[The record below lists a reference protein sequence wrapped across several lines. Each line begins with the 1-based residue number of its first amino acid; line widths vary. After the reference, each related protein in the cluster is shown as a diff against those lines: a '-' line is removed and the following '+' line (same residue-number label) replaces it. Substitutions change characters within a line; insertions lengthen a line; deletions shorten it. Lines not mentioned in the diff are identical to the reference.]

1 MVNTK
6 LRGILGAFL
15 LASVF
20 CVLFSNNS
28 YAAVPYQ
35 KSYTDANGVT
45 WYVTGLLDAGGPV
58 NMTIS
63 YNGATN
69 ASSITTLHIPS
80 YNELTSNLDFA
91 GREVEDT
98 YILGGVPDPQL
109 VGAELTSLEKIDFT
123 DAAKIQIR
131 DITSIMDGVSNEVEL
146 VFGDDVVIA
155 DPVGTTS
162 TSSNGTGA
170 FEGYDLKL
178 TNLDKVKYIGWN
190 AFKGATFNSASR
202 EITINS
208 NQTIGGHTFEG
219 TNVTKMTLNTAEV
232 GEAICLGCTDLTSV
246 TFGDNVTKLYG
257 SAFEGTTAL
266 AQNIDFNNIAVVP
279 EKAFKNSAI
288 TGVTLSSAFSCASYQ
303 AFMNTNLGSV
313 DLGNNSPTIGY
324 EAFYNAGLNSVDF
337 GNVRYMAY
345 QAFANNNLTSVDL
358 PKSLRISISGPTSD
372 FPGSQTGAEIFSNNP
387 LKDLTIRFDYSV
399 QKYNGA
405 TTMPLPRVLGTNTW
419 GNYIETVKVFAPY
432 AENESA
438 ASDHDNSYWMNNNN
452 NGMYVPNSY
461 ITNLKNVIPNNM
473 FDSASAYG
481 LNAKPKTFYI
491 DDRYEMFGAL
501 SFYDTTIAGL
511 YTMDANGNASSEN
524 GFPSKLKAI
533 GANAFLY
540 AMYMNDQLK
549 ISIESLPSEI
559 EYIGATAFG
568 YCYHFNL
575 NTFDLPNLKFFGEGA
590 FYQANVK
597 NIHLREFTSN
607 SLSRVHFLGSD
618 SIDTIIVDYDI
629 FGPSHNST
637 GQGFADMFG
646 GWFSSQWMK
655 DTHMKKIVFTEK
667 AISAPSANPFKFQK
681 IDVEELDLSATP
693 WKNFGSN
700 ARIFVDAKIGTL
712 KLPSQLEVIGEECFL
727 GAEITNPV
735 TIPNTVTRIE
745 SRAFSAKSRT
755 TPSGVHPGVSISQLP
770 DSIEYIGDG
779 AFYLDTAFTADV
791 DLPNLTYLGSSA
803 FHGSGITGIKLS
815 DSIQTLGYNALYGAN
830 NLKDVTIDMDLY
842 SVTRTYDDGDYCFQ
856 QNGES
861 CPSELTEDQKNVL
874 RNANYY
880 DSFISTFGKNANYG
894 TVTFTEKAGTPCGGN
909 LENCQKNRPYFYGIK
924 AEKVD
929 LSATNW
935 TYIAPSM
942 FQAAKVG
949 EIVLPNSL
957 VTIGEDAFFRAEM
970 NSTILPASLKTI
982 GVEAFQW
989 AKARIDQLPEG
1000 LKTIDDSA
1008 FYEADVTDDL
1018 VIPAGITK
1026 IGKDAFNANSEDI
1039 HYNSI
1044 TLKGDLTYTITSD
1057 QPIFVVFYNAVVDK
1071 MIVES
1076 ADLPALHANDGIPEF
1091 HAMRMKEV
1099 VLTKLPEISANAFEE
1114 CDRLEKVDARA
1125 DSALRA
1131 IDDEAFIND
1140 VKLKSFL
1147 FSTGLKNETVTI
1159 GKRAFQGTAFE
1170 TMGDSSKDFDL
1181 TAANFEAMDGYAF
1194 SGMPKLRTVDIPRNF
1209 SHATIPVATF
1219 YNDTALEEAT
1229 LDYKITLMDDAA
1241 FAQDV
1246 KLKRIFIWGNT
1257 VVKDETLDGYTEP
1270 AYYGHGGPSGGSTRG
1285 AGLGVTIPE
1294 NTDIYAYS
1302 TSPTESYAAYDGR
1315 DDFDGTFYP
1324 LDEVIYLTSNNPTVL
1339 INEDS
1344 TDFDKSDLIVYGLRR
1359 DGVVLESDSWQQFD
1373 GKVYARSAKPLTF
1386 EKMAATIA
1394 ANPAFGTVYDTPVPI
1409 NELSL
1414 ENENFA
1420 NIGFELVPSEDD
1432 PSIRVVNIIYT
1443 DAYTDG
1449 KPDTDIDPYREPEP
1463 APTPAPKPDKK
1474 TNPDTSSDNMGKYF
1488 AILVGCTGAAAAAIA
1503 ASRLRKKISL

>member
-1 MVNTK
+1 M
-6 LRGILGAFL
+6 
-15 LASVF
+15 
-20 CVLFSNNS
+20 
-28 YAAVPYQ
+28 
-35 KSYTDANGVT
+35 
-45 WYVTGLLDAGGPV
+45 LDAGGPV
-58 NMTIS
+58 NMEIS

-131 DITSIMDGVSNEVEL
+131 DITSIMNGVSGEVEL

-155 DPVGTTS
+155 DPTDADQS
-162 TSSNGTGA
+162 TFNYACSGSCSSISDNDSNPYGSATGA
-170 FEGYDLKL
+170 FEGLSVKI
-178 TNLDKVKYIGWN
+178 TNLNKVKYIGWN
-190 AFKGATFNSASR
+190 AFRNANLNSASR
-202 EITINS
+202 NITINS
-208 NQTIGGHTFEG
+208 NQTVGGYVFAGSNIES
-219 TNVTKMTLNTAEV
+219 LSIDTAEIGQGFAKNATSLSSLTIGSHV
-232 GEAICLGCTDLTSV
+232 TDIRA
-246 TFGDNVTKLYG
+246 
-257 SAFEGTTAL
+257 SAFNGTTAL
-266 AQNIDFNNIAVVP
+266 AQTVDTKNTVNIWVQ
-279 EKAFKNSAI
+279 AFKDSAI
-288 TGVTLSSAFSCASYQ
+288 TGVTFGNSLSMISFG
-303 AFMNTNLGSV
+303 AFMNTNLSSNVTFGDSNYTV
-313 DLGNNSPTIGY
+313 GQYS
-324 EAFYNAGLNSVDF
+324 FYNAGITSLNLKNITNAGYYS
-337 GNVRYMAY
+337 
-345 QAFANNNLTSVDL
+345 FANNSITEIVL
-358 PKSLRISISGPTSD
+358 PKSYRINGKSIDYYNGEPWITS
-372 FPGSQTGAEIFSNNP
+372 TYILENNP
-387 LKDLTIRFDYSV
+387 LKKVTFAFDLAATRYYGSDY
-399 QKYNGA
+399 
-405 TTMPLPRVLGTNTW
+405 MPMIFLLGNNVWNNTLEEITVL
-419 GNYIETVKVFAPY
+419 APY
-432 AENESA
+432 DTDEPAAADHDFGYSGQR
-438 ASDHDNSYWMNNNN
+438 ASDNYNMVVD
-452 NGMYVPNSY
+452 
-461 ITNLKNVIPNNM
+461 TNLANSIKNVIPKNA
-473 FDSASAYG
+473 FTSTPGSGAD
-481 LNAKPKTFYI
+481 AKPKTI
-491 DDRYEMFGAL
+491 ILDDRIEMIGSLAFDYTHIVDLKTIDKNGNVSEDTRLPADL
-501 SFYDTTIAGL
+501 KVIGSQAFEYSFYNYPSDSPKL
-511 YTMDANGNASSEN
+511 TMDSL
-524 GFPSKLKAI
+524 PSGLRYI
-533 GANAFLY
+533 GSGAFLY
-540 AMYMNDQLK
+540 DYYFTLNNLDL
-549 ISIESLPSEI
+549 EDL
-559 EYIGATAFG
+559 EYLGSW
-568 YCYHFNL
+568 
-575 NTFDLPNLKFFGEGA
+575 A
-590 FYQANVK
+590 FYMAQVK
-597 NIHLREFTSN
+597 NIVLHDFRSN
-607 SLSRVHFLGSD
+607 GGQVIFMGD
-618 SIDTIIVDYDI
+618 NSIKNVTIDYDI
-629 FGPSHNST
+629 FGPDYTNGNSGT
-637 GQGFADMFG
+637 FSDVYG
-646 GWFSSQWMK
+646 GWLAGLN
-655 DTHMKKIVFTEK
+655 DTHNIHFEKIKFTSK
-667 AISAPSANPFKFQK
+667 ATTAPHGNPGQFQRVYADE
-681 IDVEELDLSATP
+681 IDLSETP
-693 WKNFGSN
+693 WKDFGN
-700 ARIFVDAKIGTL
+700 TGPIFHAAKIGTL
-712 KLPSQLEVIGEECFL
+712 KLPSNLETIGENMFQE
-727 GAEITNPV
+727 AEITNPV
-735 TIPNTVTRIE
+735 TIPETVTRIE
-745 SRAFSAKSRT
+745 NRAFARMDHYYENGK
-755 TPSGVHPGVSISQLP
+755 GVKITSLP
-770 DSIEYIGDG
+770 NSIEHIGFA
-779 AFYLDTAFTADV
+779 AFYDSKAFAADV
-791 DLPNLTYLGSSA
+791 NLPNLNYIGYSA
-803 FHGSGITGIKLS
+803 FQGSGITGVTLS
-815 DSIQTLGYNALYGAN
+815 DNIQTLGYNAFYNAN
-830 NLKDVTIDMDLY
+830 DLKDVTIDLDLY
-842 SVTRTYDDGDYCFQ
+842 SVTREYGDTEWGLGSCWQQDGQ
-856 QNGES
+856 Q
-861 CPSELTEDQKNVL
+861 CPSSASDAQKRAL
-874 RNANYY
+874 RDANLY
-880 DSFISTFGKNANYG
+880 DSFVSTFSKTANYG
-894 TVTFTEKAGTPCGGN
+894 TVTFTEKAGEPCGGD
-909 LENCQKNRPYFYGIK
+909 LDSCTKDRPYFYGIK

-949 EIVLPNSL
+949 EIVLPNGL

-989 AKARIDQLPEG
+989 AKARINQLPEG

-1344 TDFDKSDLIVYGLRR
+1344 TDFDKSDLIIYGLRR

-1394 ANPAFGTVYDTPVPI
+1394 ADPAFGTVYDTPVPI

-1463 APTPAPKPDKK
+1463 ATTPAPKPDKK